1 MEPPKTAGQSEEE
14 VHEARIQAWLAQPE
28 HALDQHDDWTV
39 AYQSLLKLVKDYEE
53 HLRQHKQIDNKGQA
67 QGKGGLI
74 MRLLRDLTTVPETLT
89 EYGAMTAPEMHR
101 RHIAQFMVR
110 MEEEGLGSLK
120 TRRYRFSVLSSIAEG
135 LDRLLIAMHV
145 PAKRRPTAVTGA
157 GFFEAVKHTLDQ
169 HHLEST
175 YIEQGR
181 PKQNK

>member
-1 MEPPKTAGQSEEE
+1 
-14 VHEARIQAWLAQPE
+14 
-28 HALDQHDDWTV
+28 
-39 AYQSLLKLVKDYEE
+39 
-53 HLRQHKQIDNKGQA
+53 
-67 QGKGGLI
+67 
-74 MRLLRDLTTVPETLT
+74 
-89 EYGAMTAPEMHR
+89 
-101 RHIAQFMVR
+101 

-157 GFFEAVKHTLDQ
+157 GFFEEVKNTLDK